1 MTNHNEAPITEDEAD
16 LLEEKLRTII
26 HELLEPMQKMVKE
39 AKNEVGQIKT
49 KSDDSIRTTNS
60 VKEDIEQLK
69 KDGQSIDLLKKDCQ
83 QTQNKADEVSS

>member
-83 QTQNKADEVSS
+83 QTQNKADEV